1 VGLDAESVG
10 PGFVPWGIAMHE
22 SVGTVDTG
30 RGWKPWYTLWGF
42 LFLGWTFSAA
52 DRALTGPVVT
62 YMINQK
68 VDFLATADNPH
79 ALGGLIGGLFFAGYM
94 LTQLPGGYL
103 GDRFGHRS
111 IVVVSLIWAGIA
123 TLLTGLISGLVL
135 FILVRVFTGLGEGAY
150 YSNDRSVISAA
161 TPVRQ
166 RSVGLGVAI
175 TGLSIGITLA
185 TVGTPVLI
193 NWGRRWLSAGQE
205 WRAPFFLLG
214 AITLLTG
221 LAVYAYFRS
230 GGHGMQIGK
239 AALNL
244 LGISAVSLTA
254 VMAVYF
260 LGRALK
266 IGEIGIAVIEVI
278 LAAGLLAVFL
288 SRRGE
293 GTRAATRSRDLWLV
307 YVSMFAVLWNL
318 WFFGFWSVAIIADVA
333 KQLGFGQAALV
344 AGFNAGAGILGFP
357 AGGWLSDYAVRRG
370 WGRKPM
376 LLSFTLIQG
385 LLTIAFAYTATR
397 DEPNVVLLAALLFT
411 ASLFFN
417 ALQPISHA
425 LLADLAEPSIRGT
438 AFGMSNL
445 VGETGAVLSPAIS
458 GVLRDATGGWGAAL
472 YLDAAIVLASF
483 VVIVFVREKRFARHE
498 EEFVAAEQVADY
510 A

>member
-1 VGLDAESVG
+1 
-10 PGFVPWGIAMHE
+10 MHD
-22 SVGTVDTG
+22 SLSTTDTG

-62 YMINQK
+62 YMIDQK
-68 VDFLATADNPH
+68 VDFLATAENPH

-103 GDRFGHRS
+103 GDRFRHRS

-123 TLLTGLISGLVL
+123 TMITGLISGLVL

-150 YSNDRSVISAA
+150 YSNDRSVISAS
-161 TPVRQ
+161 TPVKQ

-185 TVGTPVLI
+185 TIGTPLFI
-193 NWGRRWLSAGQE
+193 GWGRSLLAAGEE
-205 WRAPFFLLG
+205 WRAPFLLLG

-221 LAVYAYFRS
+221 LAVWGYFR
-230 GGHGMQIGK
+230 GGHHELHVGK

-244 LGISAVSLTA
+244 LAISAVSLTA
-254 VMAVYF
+254 VMAVF
-260 LGRALK
+260 FVGRALHL
-266 IGEIGIAVIEVI
+266 GEIGIAVVEVL
-278 LAAGLLAVFL
+278 LAAGLLVVFL
-288 SRRGE
+288 NRRGQ
-293 GTRAATRSRDLWLV
+293 GMGAATHNRDLWLL

-376 LLSFTLIQG
+376 LLSFTLVQG
-385 LLTIAFAYTATR
+385 LLTIAFAWSATNGK
-397 DEPNVVLLAALLFT
+397 PNVVLMAVLLFT

-425 LLADLAEPSIRGT
+425 LLADLAEPSVRGT

-472 YLDAAIVLASF
+472 YLDAAIVLSSF
-483 VVIVFVREKRFARHE
+483 VVILFVREKRYARHE
-498 EEFVAAEQVADY
+498 EEFVVAEQAADY